1 MLYAYCIYSC
11 DSLFFVFRYCI
22 AWYPIYRIPD
32 GSFHAAFLTYHSL
45 GHFVHRS
52 SPESGHGLSED
63 VVSPVV
69 GLQTYNHKVHLLQVF
84 FHNFHIFPLTF
95 PDISAIVAV
104 GCINNRKQINQKLT
118 SGLKFL
124 YQKDTDSIA

>member
-11 DSLFFVFRYCI
+11 DSLFLFSGTDCV
-22 AWYPIYRIPD
+22 AWDPIYRIPD

-45 GHFVHRS
+45 GHFVH
-52 SPESGHGLSED
+52 SGHCLSED

-84 FHNFHIFPLTF
+84 FHNFHIVPLTF